1 MLLVLVT
8 SCASSELTL
17 RAAVA
22 CDDLAS
28 RAGDVESCCCL
39 KLVDKSRKGSF
50 SLKRDYTYV
59 VS

>member
-17 RAAVA
+17 SAAVA

-39 KLVDKSRKGSF
+39 KLVGESRQVSF
-50 SLKRDYTYV
+50 GVKWDYTCL